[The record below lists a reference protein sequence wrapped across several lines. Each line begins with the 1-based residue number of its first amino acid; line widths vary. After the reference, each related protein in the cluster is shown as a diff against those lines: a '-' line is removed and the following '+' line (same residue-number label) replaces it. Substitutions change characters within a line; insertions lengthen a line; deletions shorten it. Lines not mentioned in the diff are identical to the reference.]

1 MTFLKIEHLSKSF
14 DDLEV
19 LRDINLNIEEGE
31 VVSCIGSS
39 GSGKSTLLRCINLL
53 EEFDEGKIFFEGKDI
68 SDINMDIN
76 EYRSQVGIIFQS
88 FNLFNNLTV
97 LENCTLAPI
106 KVLKMNPDDVKKSA
120 MANLERV
127 GMADF
132 ANANVKKLSGGQK
145 QRVAI
150 ARALTMKPKFLLLDE
165 PTSALDPEMV
175 GDVLDVIES
184 LAKEGYTMFV
194 VTHEMLFAKQIST
207 RILFMDKG
215 IILEE
220 GTPDEIFNHP
230 KEERTK
236 RFLARFHNQND

>member
-1 MTFLKIEHLSKSF
+1 MPFLKIEHLSKSF

-19 LRDINLNIEEGE
+19 LKDINLNIEEGE

-106 KVLKMNPDDVKKSA
+106 KVLKMNPEDVKKDA

-215 IILEE
+215 VILEE

-236 RFLARFHNQND
+236 QFLSRFHNQND

>member
-19 LRDINLNIEEGE
+19 LKDINLNIEEGE

-106 KVLKMNPDDVKKSA
+106 KVLKMNPDEVKSNA

-236 RFLARFHNQND
+236 QFLARFHNQND

>member
-19 LRDINLNIEEGE
+19 LKDINLNIEEGE

-53 EEFDEGKIFFEGKDI
+53 EEFDEGRIFFEGKDI

-106 KVLKMNPDDVKKSA
+106 KVLKMNPDEVKNNA

-127 GMADF
+127 GMEDF

-236 RFLARFHNQND
+236 QFLARFHNQND